1 MVNTVAEQ
9 LGDLTRTH
17 TCGAL
22 RAPDVGADVVL
33 LGWVHRVRDLGGL
46 LFVDLRD
53 RSGLTQVVIDS
64 AVGNAV
70 GNVSGD
76 AAGTDGEALMA
87 KAKRLR
93 SEYVVGVVGR
103 VRRRSVETQ
112 NAKLAT
118 GDVEVVVRQL
128 TVLNEAKT
136 PPFPI
141 ADDTPVSEDVRLKYR
156 YLDLRR
162 TRLQQNM
169 VLRHKVT
176 VAIRRY
182 FDANDFL
189 EIETPILTK
198 STPEGA
204 RDYLVPSRVHPGE
217 FFALP
222 QSPQLFKQILMIAG
236 MDRYVQIC
244 KCFRDEDLRA
254 DRQPEFTQ
262 VDVEMS
268 FARPETI
275 FDMIEPL
282 MRDIF
287 RVIGREIE
295 TPFRRM
301 PYDEAIA
308 VYGSD
313 KPDLRCGMPIQD
325 LREFF
330 RESSFRV
337 FREIV
342 AGGGTVRGFVVP
354 DAASYSRSE
363 VDGIVDQ
370 AKAMG
375 ATGLVWAR
383 RAADGAVT
391 SSVMKAMG
399 EEAVRQLLD
408 LTNTTAGGVLLVA
421 AGEPEATSKLL
432 GQLRLMLAKKDGK
445 LDPNVYAFVW
455 VVDFPLLEWDAD
467 EKRYNSMHHPFTS
480 PHDTDIGKMETDP
493 GAARAKAYD
502 LVLNGSEI
510 GGGSIRIHD
519 STLQSRIFSL
529 LNISPEE
536 ARLRFGFFL
545 DALEHGTPPHGGI
558 ALGLD
563 RIVALLANESSIREV
578 IAFPKTAAAVDL
590 MSDAPSAVGAR
601 QLKELHL
608 LPRA

>member
-1 MVNTVAEQ
+1 M
-9 LGDLTRTH
+9 
-17 TCGAL
+17 
-22 RAPDVGADVVL
+22 L

-46 LFVDLRD
+46 LFIDIRD
-53 RSGLTQVVIDS
+53 RAGVAQVVFDK
-64 AVGNAV
+64 
-70 GNVSGD
+70 D
-76 AAGTDGEALMA
+76 DEALMA

-93 SEYVVGVVGR
+93 SEFVVGVTGR
-103 VRRRSVETQ
+103 VRRRSADTV
-112 NAKLAT
+112 NPKLPT
-118 GDVEVVVRQL
+118 GEVEVVVQRL
-128 TVLNEAKT
+128 AVLNEAKT
-136 PPFPI
+136 PPFPV
-141 ADDTPVSEDVRLKYR
+141 ADETPVSEDVRLKYR

-162 TRLQQNM
+162 PRLQANM
-169 VLRHKVT
+169 ILRHRLT
-176 VAIRRY
+176 TAIRKY
-182 FDANDFL
+182 FDANGFL

-275 FDMIEPL
+275 FGIIEPL

-287 RVIGREIE
+287 AVVGREIE
-295 TPFRRM
+295 TPFPRM
-301 PYDEAIA
+301 PYSEAMA
-308 VYGSD
+308 KYGSD

-354 DAASYSRSE
+354 NAGGYSRSE

-370 AKAMG
+370 AKALG

-383 RAADGAVT
+383 RTEDGTVT
-391 SSVMKAMG
+391 SSIMKALG
-399 EEAVRQLLD
+399 EESVRGVLD
-408 LTNTTAGGVLLVA
+408 LAGVASGGLLLIA
-421 AGEPEATSKLL
+421 AGEPDATSKLL
-432 GQLRLMLAKKDGK
+432 GQLRLILAKKDGLLK
-445 LDPNVYAFVW
+445 PDDFAFTW
-455 VVDFPLLEWDAD
+455 VVDFPLLEWDPE
-467 EKRYNSMHHPFTS
+467 EKRYVAMHHPFTA
-480 PHDTDIGKMETDP
+480 PLDDDIGKLATDP

-519 STLQSRIFSL
+519 SEMQSRIFTL

-536 ARLRFGFFL
+536 AKLRFGFFVE
-545 DALEHGTPPHGGI
+545 ALEYGTPPHGGI

-563 RIVALLANESSIREV
+563 RITAILANESSIREV
-578 IAFPKTAAAVDL
+578 IAFPKTAAAVDQ
-590 MSDAPSAVGAR
+590 MSSAPSPVEPR
-601 QLKELHL
+601 QLRELHL
-608 LPRA
+608 QIRNT